1 MVGVSRRTRRPTAGD
16 FLDDPVEE
24 TAALLDTNIGGVL
37 HASRAAL
44 AHFVDQ
50 GWGTLVNVAS
60 PTEPFAMHRAERDET

>member
-1 MVGVSRRTRRPTAGD
+1 M
-16 FLDDPVEE
+16 
-24 TAALLDTNIGGVL
+24 LDTNIGGVL